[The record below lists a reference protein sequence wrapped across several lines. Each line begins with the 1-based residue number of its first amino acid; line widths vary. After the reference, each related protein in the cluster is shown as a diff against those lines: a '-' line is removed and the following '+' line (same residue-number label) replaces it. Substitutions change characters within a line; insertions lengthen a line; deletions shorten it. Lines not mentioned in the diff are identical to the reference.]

1 MKIEK
6 NLIWWKWSKLGFL
19 KKGSVDLK
27 KIPEF
32 DIYWDLLIIEIGRVM
47 ILQFVSPVGL
57 RSGEL
62 SSGDGTDLVVMDLTY
77 PFHEV
82 LNMY

>member
-1 MKIEK
+1 
-6 NLIWWKWSKLGFL
+6 LGFK

-27 KIPEF
+27 KIPQSN
-32 DIYWDLLIIEIGRVM
+32 IHWDLLVIEIGRVV
-47 ILQFVSPVGL
+47 ILQFVCLVGL

-62 SSGDGTDLVVMDLTY
+62 SSGDGTDLVVNDDLTY

-82 LNMY
+82 LNID